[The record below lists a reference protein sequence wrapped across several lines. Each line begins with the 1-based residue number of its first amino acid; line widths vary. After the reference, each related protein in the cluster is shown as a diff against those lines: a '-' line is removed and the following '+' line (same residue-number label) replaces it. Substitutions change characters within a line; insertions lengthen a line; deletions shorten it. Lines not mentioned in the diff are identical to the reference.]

1 MWLGAEQHQDH
12 DIRINSMK
20 ASVDGRW
27 LNKVLDVGLRAI
39 LARW

>member
-1 MWLGAEQHQDH
+1 MWLGAEQQQDY

-27 LNKVLDVGLRAI
+27 LNKVLDVGL
-39 LARW
+39 LARKITH